1 MGRDSELRVVALA
14 PAEVARRG
22 LDGLTLY
29 ASCRKGMVALLRSV
43 SGPKSFTTESYVS
56 ALPSSPS
63 FDFGC
68 KNPVFSEQRRR
79 GAWERKSRPVRNV
92 SGVQFHED
100 SRSDYNRLLSCIQN
114 YRK

>member
-1 MGRDSELRVVALA
+1 
-14 PAEVARRG
+14 
-22 LDGLTLY
+22 
-29 ASCRKGMVALLRSV
+29 MVALSRSV

-79 GAWERKSRPVRNV
+79 GSDSWERKSRPVRNV

-100 SRSDYNRLLSCIQN
+100 SRSDYNRLSCIQN